1 MNYLI
6 IQISEIQVMSD
17 ISLRLQSA
25 TTVSAW
31 LVKEYGLLHSVN
43 IKKQLRVRRAFEQLP
58 LALATRH
65 AMYV

>member
-1 MNYLI
+1 
-6 IQISEIQVMSD
+6 MSD